1 MRPAASGLALR
12 VSPKKLPEGYKHFG
26 GDDYAKL
33 LCVILENN
41 PFYASSLTPRAGGGF
56 EIINYDPD
64 GKTYSS
70 RVMRTIGRPGP
81 RVNVKFSVR
90 MNGLQKQLS
99 SASSSLPRER
109 AKPPQIDAF
118 KAAIEQVRVALED
131 DCAALISSSVLK
143 TLFHSSIGAAIHFN
157 RSDARLENDPEQGAL
172 FESIATIEEVVKTPS
187 EEAAL
192 LKAGVVKAVPHLLSV
207 LLSTEDDVE
216 CREAAVSCLIG
227 APRPTFAPRPA
238 CAPRPAGWPTHT
250 RGILVRQS

>member
-1 MRPAASGLALR
+1 
-12 VSPKKLPEGYKHFG
+12 
-26 GDDYAKL
+26 
-33 LCVILENN
+33 
-41 PFYASSLTPRAGGGF
+41 
-56 EIINYDPD
+56 
-64 GKTYSS
+64 
-70 RVMRTIGRPGP
+70 
-81 RVNVKFSVR
+81 

-216 CREAAVSCLIG
+216 CREAAVSCLIELMRQKTIKKALQKTDFSDGEQRLPPTCPRTKPPRLTPLRLGQKPSTPPTVPPYGRRGFGRG
-227 APRPTFAPRPA
+227 AAS
-238 CAPRPAGWPTHT
+238 GSS
-250 RGILVRQS
+250 RGKSGG

>member
-1 MRPAASGLALR
+1 VP
-12 VSPKKLPEGYKHFG
+12 
-26 GDDYAKL
+26 
-33 LCVILENN
+33 
-41 PFYASSLTPRAGGGF
+41 PRALVAMPPWHGAGRGGQLVGGADCPRGQ
-56 EIINYDPD
+56 IL
-64 GKTYSS
+64 TYLLEAISGGNLPYFT
-70 RVMRTIGRPGP
+70 RGGRSAPATRP
-81 RVNVKFSVR
+81 PSR